1 MRNILI
7 KLLLFVYTKIK
18 ASDKVKQLIK
28 ASFGNNKLL
37 LKYRNF
43 DIYLGVNN
51 SIQSNIIFNNYNEEF
66 ILGIIEK
73 YIMLNYSFVDIGAN
87 IGVHTL
93 TAASINSKAEIFSF
107 EPEPENYLELIRNI
121 QVNNFNNIT
130 PFKVALGNQV
140 TNTLL
145 NVNDGWNKGK
155 HSLKNHIA
163 NVKRQVNV
171 PVLKLDLF
179 QESLLNKS
187 LLLKIDVE
195 GFEKEVLE
203 GSQNVLTTTQNIVL
217 IIELISEINGH
228 DVCTEIVKNLIDKGF
243 IKAFKV
249 DNNKLIE
256 VTQYENSADYIFIKG
271 EESLN
276 QLQF

>member
-73 YIMLNYSFVDIGAN
+73 YIKLNYSFVDIGAN

-256 VTQYENSADYIFIKG
+256 VTQYENSADYIFIKS